1 MSFTLNAVAQAKGSH
16 SNTGAND
23 SAEPLNTTRSRSRTP
38 GAKGGVSPTSS
49 HHLFSREPIRANL
62 LRSVSGSQ
70 DSTAARKEHVCS
82 DRTYRRRHPPNTA
95 RFCLGRTE
103 MVYRRDSHDT
113 DCPALLQDC
122 LRQPFRPRVALVR
135 SPDSVQRC

>member
-49 HHLFSREPIRANL
+49 HHLFSREH
-62 LRSVSGSQ
+62 
-70 DSTAARKEHVCS
+70 K
-82 DRTYRRRHPPNTA
+82 RHYQ
-95 RFCLGRTE
+95 E
-103 MVYRRDSHDT
+103 MGADFFDAINRDK
-113 DCPALLQDC
+113 
-122 LRQPFRPRVALVR
+122 VR
-135 SPDSVQRC
+135 DGLVQRLAKLGFDVIFKSKDIIASYSQ

>member
-49 HHLFSREPIRANL
+49 HPLFSREKTATIGASRSRIPERREKCSTDSCAALLGFVHRRDNAISSYRANSNSPVL
-62 LRSVSGSQ
+62 PLSGADHRKHVETANNRGAPSSILRMRLYAG
-70 DSTAARKEHVCS
+70 
-82 DRTYRRRHPPNTA
+82 N
-95 RFCLGRTE
+95 
-103 MVYRRDSHDT
+103 
-113 DCPALLQDC
+113 
-122 LRQPFRPRVALVR
+122 
-135 SPDSVQRC
+135 

>member
-49 HHLFSREPIRANL
+49 HHLFSREARAAPRAAPL
-62 LRSVSGSQ
+62 ISRLR
-70 DSTAARKEHVCS
+70 DTAAQPLRFESSVVS
-82 DRTYRRRHPPNTA
+82 FESERFYSELTSQNSERRL
-95 RFCLGRTE
+95 CQL
-103 MVYRRDSHDT
+103 
-113 DCPALLQDC
+113 
-122 LRQPFRPRVALVR
+122 
-135 SPDSVQRC
+135 

>member
-49 HHLFSREPIRANL
+49 HHLFSREHVIVPIA
-62 LRSVSGSQ
+62 
-70 DSTAARKEHVCS
+70 
-82 DRTYRRRHPPNTA
+82 
-95 RFCLGRTE
+95 
-103 MVYRRDSHDT
+103 
-113 DCPALLQDC
+113 DC
-122 LRQPFRPRVALVR
+122 LLGTGRFYVKRFSH
-135 SPDSVQRC
+135 SPAQNAPLPSSDGDGVPTITK

>member
-49 HHLFSREPIRANL
+49 HHLFSRERIAFPFSYGMSHPTRFQVFGMIASIQMDDVKNVIRFIEEGQTIGL
-62 LRSVSGSQ
+62 V
-70 DSTAARKEHVCS
+70 H
-82 DRTYRRRHPPNTA
+82 DR
-95 RFCLGRTE
+95 E
-103 MVYRRDSHDT
+103 W
-113 DCPALLQDC
+113 
-122 LRQPFRPRVALVR
+122 
-135 SPDSVQRC
+135 

>member
-49 HHLFSREPIRANL
+49 HHLFSREGA
-62 LRSVSGSQ
+62 SEAG
-70 DSTAARKEHVCS
+70 
-82 DRTYRRRHPPNTA
+82 PNPMA
-95 RFCLGRTE
+95 RFRFS
-103 MVYRRDSHDT
+103 R
-113 DCPALLQDC
+113 PAPLDPAHIVKSTRGQCGVTVIFLL
-122 LRQPFRPRVALVR
+122 A
-135 SPDSVQRC
+135 